1 MLSLHNYRA
10 YSISPVKGYI
20 SHRNKKKNCYVE
32 SVKYWSSQWE
42 IYSVEQNVFMNVS
55 TFFNSLCQHLV
66 LIEEVFNINYYEG
79 EEQRKVIGLVNADRE
94 TDNNL
99 YNTLYFA
106 NNIVNFIS
114 HVLHDLQKND
124 GWKAANN
131 LRGLFAFRVEKQ
143 LTDIIDEEYSD
154 KDYLKSLLECMK
166 CEKTYKH
173 LFRTQSACV
182 ENCDNTKK
190 ETIEVSFVLDSDNL
204 IKEKGSLKIEVHSIG
219 SCFYSFLSKILHQA
233 MPNYLL
239 PNSRKSSDYADYN
252 VLLSIICMEILLIV
266 SEEIRK
272 SFLFEENESGVFDS
286 KIYRGISNKIGTDD
300 DEDIK
305 SFQSKFYYSMVAF
318 WDFFTFH
325 KEITKSYTN
334 LIRQYIDL
342 LDRDWYN
349 YQSAIHLK
357 YLNNY

>member
-20 SHRNKKKNCYVE
+20 SHRNDKKNCYLE
-32 SVKYWSSQWE
+32 SVRYWSSQWE

-66 LIEEVFNINYYEG
+66 LIEETFNINYYEG
-79 EEQRKVIGLVNADRE
+79 EEQRKVIGLVSADRE
-94 TDNNL
+94 IDNNV

-106 NNIVNFIS
+106 NNMVNFIS
-114 HVLHDLQKND
+114 HVLYDLQKND

-131 LRGLFAFRVEKQ
+131 LRGLFAFRVEKK
-143 LTDIIDEEYSD
+143 LTDIIDEECSD
-154 KDYLKSLLECMK
+154 KDYLKSLLERMK
-166 CEKTYKH
+166 CETTYKH

-182 ENCDNTKK
+182 ESGNTKK
-190 ETIEVSFVLDSDNL
+190 ETIKISFVLDPDKE

-239 PNSRKSSDYADYN
+239 PNSRRSSDYADYN
-252 VLLSIICMEILLIV
+252 ILLSIICMEILLIV
-266 SEEIRK
+266 SEEIKK
-272 SFLFEENESGVFDS
+272 SLLFEKNENGIFDS
-286 KIYRGISNKIGTDD
+286 KIFRGISDKIGFDD
-300 DEDIK
+300 KGTK
-305 SFQSKFYYSMVAF
+305 SFQGKFYYNMTAF

-325 KEITKSYTN
+325 KKITKSYTD
-334 LIRQYIDL
+334 IVKQYIDL

-349 YQSAIHLK
+349 YQPAIHSK